1 LRLLLG
7 FEEPAEGSIF
17 YDHYNLREIN
27 KSSLRRYCVGAVL
40 QDGRL
45 IEGTLLDNILFTA
58 PSATEA
64 DAVEAIRLVALDED
78 VKRMPNGLQTFITED
93 GRGISGGQRQ
103 RILLARALVQRPDIV
118 LLDEA
123 TSALDNV
130 TQRRV
135 ADHLA
140 QMKCTRI
147 TIAHRLETIRQCDR
161 IIVLGHGRVEAEGTY
176 EEMYLA
182 GKLK

>member
-1 LRLLLG
+1 M
-7 FEEPAEGSIF
+7 
-17 YDHYNLREIN
+17 
-27 KSSLRRYCVGAVL
+27 SSLRRNCVGVVM

-58 PSATEA
+58 PAATEE
-64 DAVEAIRLVALDED
+64 DAWEAARLVDPVED
-78 VKRMPNGLQTFITED
+78 IQRMPNGMNTYITED

-103 RILLARALVQRPDIV
+103 RILLARALVQCPDIM

-130 TQRRV
+130 TQQRV
-135 ADHLA
+135 SDYLA
-140 QMKCTRI
+140 SMKCTRI

-161 IIVLGHGRVEAEGTY
+161 IIVLGNGRVVREGTFD
-176 EEMYLA
+176 ELLA
-182 GKLK
+182 AGVLQKG

>member
-1 LRLLLG
+1 M
-7 FEEPAEGSIF
+7 
-17 YDHYNLREIN
+17 
-27 KSSLRRYCVGAVL
+27 SSLRSNCVGVVM

-58 PSATEA
+58 PAATEA
-64 DAVEAIRLVALDED
+64 DAWDVAKLVALDED
-78 VKRMPNGLQTFITED
+78 IKRMPYGMQTYITED

-103 RILLARALVQRPDIV
+103 RILLARALVQCPDII

-130 TQRRV
+130 TQQRV
-135 ADHLA
+135 SDYLA
-140 QMKCTRI
+140 SMKCTRI

-161 IIVLGHGRVEAEGTY
+161 IIVLGNGRVTKEGTFD
-176 EEMYLA
+176 ELMAA
-182 GKLK
+182 GAL